1 MMCESVIQ
9 RIVVAYV
16 QQKKSAIYVE
26 TLAELIKFTLRG
38 HVETAIGQ
46 DKLLQL
52 GVFIQTFEKSADKF
66 CVEKDVANFYP
77 HQTLILLQF
86 GAQIEDQELDFVF

>member
-9 RIVVAYV
+9 RIIVAYI

-52 GVFIQTFEKSADKF
+52 GVFI
-66 CVEKDVANFYP
+66 
-77 HQTLILLQF
+77 
-86 GAQIEDQELDFVF
+86 